1 MIGANFEVIGAEGYL
16 SFEPLEVIMP
26 FVSIIRREP
35 KGQKSNVP

>member
-16 SFEPLEVIMP
+16 SFEPLEVMP